1 MTILPAKNL
10 LASESSPYLRQHAH
24 NPVHWRPWSAEALAE
39 AKATQRPILL
49 SVGYAACHWCHVM
62 AHESFEDEQ
71 VAAVMNRL
79 FVNIKVDREER
90 PDVDQIYMAA
100 LTAMGEQG
108 GWPLTMFLTPDAKP
122 FWGGTYFPREPRY
135 GRPGFIQIME
145 AIGQTWLE
153 KRADLEAGSE
163 ALSDHISQR
172 LASTNIHSNLDA
184 RLLPAFADAI
194 YSSLDM
200 ERGGLRGAPKFP
212 NAPFMDALW
221 MNGVRNGHDDHA
233 TAVAFSLQ
241 CMLSGGI
248 YDHIGGGLCRY
259 STDAEWM
266 VPHFEKMLYDN
277 AQLISLG
284 SAVYAQTG
292 ERAFKRAIEETIA
305 WVQREMMAEG
315 GGFASSLDADSE
327 GEEGRFYLW
336 TREEIETALGDDADR
351 FMAHYALARPDG
363 WEGEPILY
371 LRDEPSELAR
381 EDLTGLKSRLLAARE
396 TRVRPGRDDKV
407 LTDWNGLMISA
418 LANASRVLDR
428 SDWLEI
434 ATSAYDSIVAS
445 ARDGRL
451 PHSRLGDV
459 RLFPAMASD
468 YAAMINAAIS
478 LYEASGSSRYIS
490 DASAFLSTLDR
501 WYIDEDG
508 FGYFLTASDAND
520 VPLRIRGDVDEAIPS
535 ATAQIIKA
543 VLRLSLVTSDSELY
557 DRAVDLA
564 EHALGRTEQQRYGR
578 AGIIAAAELV
588 REPRKLMLV
597 DEQNGRLVSEA
608 NRNFDLSRTDVI
620 IPRSAEG
627 QVTLPDGSFINASEP
642 GAYLCIGQSCRPPVR
657 DAESLAEL
665 LRSQG

>member
-122 FWGGTYFPREPRY
+122 FWGGTYFPKEPRY
-135 GRPGFIQIME
+135 GRPDFIQIME

-172 LASTNIHSNLDA
+172 LAGTNIHSNLDA

-200 ERGGLRGAPKFP
+200 ERGGLRGGPKFP
-212 NAPFMDALW
+212 NAPFMEALW

-233 TAVAFSLQ
+233 AAVAFSLQ

-248 YDHIGGGLCRY
+248 YDHVGGGLCRY

-277 AQLISLG
+277 AQLIALG
-284 SAVYAQTG
+284 SAVYARTG
-292 ERAFKRAIEETIA
+292 GPAFKRAIEETIA
-305 WVQREMMAEG
+305 WLQREMMAEG

-336 TREEIETALGDDADR
+336 TREEIETALDDDADR
-351 FMAHYALARPDG
+351 FLVHYALARPDG

-371 LRDEPSELAR
+371 LRDEPRELAR
-381 EDLTGLKSRLLAARE
+381 DELAGLKSRLLQARAR
-396 TRVRPGRDDKV
+396 RVRPGRDDKV

-418 LANASRVLDR
+418 LANASRVFDR
-428 SDWLEI
+428 SDWL
-434 ATSAYDSIVAS
+434 
-445 ARDGRL
+445 
-451 PHSRLGDV
+451 
-459 RLFPAMASD
+459 
-468 YAAMINAAIS
+468 
-478 LYEASGSSRYIS
+478 
-490 DASAFLSTLDR
+490 
-501 WYIDEDG
+501 
-508 FGYFLTASDAND
+508 
-520 VPLRIRGDVDEAIPS
+520 
-535 ATAQIIKA
+535 
-543 VLRLSLVTSDSELY
+543 
-557 DRAVDLA
+557 
-564 EHALGRTEQQRYGR
+564 
-578 AGIIAAAELV
+578 
-588 REPRKLMLV
+588 
-597 DEQNGRLVSEA
+597 
-608 NRNFDLSRTDVI
+608 
-620 IPRSAEG
+620 
-627 QVTLPDGSFINASEP
+627 
-642 GAYLCIGQSCRPPVR
+642 
-657 DAESLAEL
+657 
-665 LRSQG
+665 